1 MGRVGNSAY
10 FGLFE
15 LCKPKEGET
24 VVVSGAA
31 GAVGSLV
38 GQLAKAKGCRVVGIA
53 GGPEKC
59 DFLRNELGFDATIDY
74 KAATGDQ
81 LANELKEAAPNGVDC
96 YFDNVG
102 GMISYEV
109 MMAMNPSGRI
119 AVCGAISAYN
129 LKTGELLK
137 GKKFVH
143 KSSIN

>member
-10 FGLFE
+10 FGLLE
-15 LCKPKEGET
+15 ICKPKAGET

-38 GQLAKAKGCRVVGIA
+38 GQLAKSKGCRVVGIA
-53 GGPEKC
+53 GGRDKC

-74 KAATGDQ
+74 KAVTGDQ
-81 LANELKEAAPNGVDC
+81 LAKELKLAAPNGVDC

-109 MMAMNPSGRI
+109 QMIMNPHGRI
-119 AVCGAISAYN
+119 SVCGSISGYN
-129 LKTGELLK
+129 LESGDVVK
-137 GKKFVH
+137 GKFFIIKKTTF
-143 KSSIN
+143 